1 MQADTVEK
9 KEQRNED
16 GNAKAKYVTA
26 ATYKH
31 FLDLTSLLILKE
43 FLLRKQN
50 NNYYRNM
57 TTIIYFPNFINGQ
70 FLKKNGHLSRVP

>member
-31 FLDLTSLLILKE
+31 FLDLTSPLISKE

-50 NNYYRNM
+50 NNYRNM
-57 TTIIYFPNFINGQ
+57 TTII
-70 FLKKNGHLSRVP
+70 FLLSPFLRTPTFR